1 MADVAAHIDLRGG
14 FGEREVGRAHADL
27 GVRAEHLAG
36 EQEDGLLEVREGDVL
51 VDIEALHLVEDAV
64 RAGADG
70 FVAEHAARADHADRE
85 GLGFHRTHLH
95 GGGVGAEQERI
106 QVAGGHEE
114 GVLHLAGRVV
124 RREVQGLEH
133 VPVVL
138 DLGAFR
144 DVIAEF
150 AEDVHDL
157 LPDDG
162 DGVAGTQ
169 FERVAG
175 HRQVLLRRE
184 IHGGGRGLLLQLVD
198 LRGDALLEL
207 VELLP
212 ILPLHLRGDAPELL
226 HQRGDGALLAEEP
239 YAGLFHFFLRGGLEF
254 GQFLLYLFDGF
265 FHGAHTCKMLKSR
278 KDNYFPSF
286 LSSAE
291 AFSALALRLS
301 RAFWLRCP
309 VAFQYF
315 FHWSSLKKRL

>member
-1 MADVAAHIDLRGG
+1 M
-14 FGEREVGRAHADL
+14 
-27 GVRAEHLAG
+27 
-36 EQEDGLLEVREGDVL
+36 
-51 VDIEALHLVEDAV
+51 
-64 RAGADG
+64 
-70 FVAEHAARADHADRE
+70 
-85 GLGFHRTHLH
+85 
-95 GGGVGAEQERI
+95 GAEQERI

-114 GVLHLAGRVV
+114 GVLHFAGRVV
-124 RREVQGLEH
+124 RREIQGLEH

-150 AEDVHDL
+150 AEDVHDF

-175 HRQVLLRRE
+175 HCQVLLRGE
-184 IHGGGRGLLLQLVD
+184 FHGGGRGLLLQLVD
-198 LRGDALLEL
+198 LRGDALLEF

-212 ILPLHLRGDAPELL
+212 IFPLHLRGDAPELL
-226 HQRGDGALLAEEP
+226 HQRGDGAFLAEEP
-239 YAGLFHFFLRGGLEF
+239 DAGLFHFFLRGGLEF

-265 FHGAHTCKMLKSR
+265 FHGAHTCKLLKSR